1 MREISQDQPML
12 CSSADLGSPSM
23 IASGRKLRIK
33 VLGNGD
39 QITPAAPIAD
49 VHVLFNNTRPRQIT
63 SAFIGA
69 ATERAPAD
77 RTPSLVLK
85 SDLPDFALLTNALK
99 AQAKDQLA
107 LQIERLGCLPS
118 TGFMVVHALWDSQ
131 HHVWVDG
138 MNFDPTLERPLVL
151 PSRKPLPQM
160 FHNWLGE
167 RRLGLS
173 RWLSAPPQNWKW
185 PLTSMQAQQG
195 NESQE
200 PGGDI
205 QHIEI
210 LGALLEAQQSR
221 SLARLVP
228 MLEFPVMPSERLLQ
242 DVSETRRLEGFF
254 HLQRHLNET
263 PNWWLYDHAGSVLI
277 NQLAQRLRSAQRRT
291 FLALSMDARLAD

>member
-1 MREISQDQPML
+1 ML
-12 CSSADLGSPSM
+12 CIPADHGDLPSM
-23 IASGRKLRIK
+23 SASRCPLRIK

-39 QITPAAPIAD
+39 QVISDNPLAD
-49 VHVLFNNTRPRQIT
+49 VSVVFNNAPKRQIT
-63 SAFIGA
+63 SGVIDAT
-69 ATERAPAD
+69 TERDPVD

-85 SDLPDFALLTNALK
+85 SDLPDFAILTDALQ

-107 LQIERLGCLPS
+107 LQTERLGCLPS
-118 TGFMVVHALWDSQ
+118 TGFMVVHALWDG
-131 HHVWVDG
+131 HHHAWIDG
-138 MNFDPTLERPLVL
+138 MNFDPTLERHLDL
-151 PSRKPLPQM
+151 PSRKPPPQM

-167 RRLGLS
+167 RRLSLS

-195 NESQE
+195 NEPHE

-221 SLARLVP
+221 SLARLAP
-228 MLEFPVMPSERLLQ
+228 MLEFPVKPSERLLQ
-242 DVSETRRLEGFF
+242 DAPETRRLEGCF

-263 PNWWLYDHAGSVLI
+263 PNWWLYDHAGSVII
-277 NQLAQRLRSAQRRT
+277 NRLAQRLRSAQRRT
-291 FLALSMDARLAD
+291 FLELSQHARLAD

>member
-1 MREISQDQPML
+1 MSANEFVADITLTFNGANIQRRTTAVIDATTKQD
-12 CSSADLGSPSM
+12 
-23 IASGRKLRIK
+23 
-33 VLGNGD
+33 
-39 QITPAAPIAD
+39 
-49 VHVLFNNTRPRQIT
+49 
-63 SAFIGA
+63 
-69 ATERAPAD
+69 PAD
-77 RTPSLVLK
+77 C
-85 SDLPDFALLTNALK
+85 TNALGLTTATK
-99 AQAKDQLA
+99 ELKPWAHE
-107 LQIERLGCLPS
+107 LQIRAKNRVADQTVQLGCLPS
-118 TGFMVVHALWDSQ
+118 SGFMAVHSLWDLQTGVS
-131 HHVWVDG
+131 VDG
-138 MNFDPTLERPLVL
+138 MNFDPTLERPLDL

-167 RRLGLS
+167 RRLSLS

-200 PGGDI
+200 PCGDI

-242 DVSETRRLEGFF
+242 DVPETRRLEGFF

-277 NQLAQRLRSAQRRT
+277 NQLAQRLRSAQRQT